1 MGHTSDGV
9 LRRLL
14 DEPAGVADA
23 DREHTAS
30 CPRCLATLVTMR
42 EDAAAVHTAL
52 IAAGT
57 IAAPVDEDAAWH
69 RLVAAASAPP
79 AASAASAADIGRP
92 AARSSRRR
100 RVGQF
105 ARRPIVAA
113 LAASVVIAGAG
124 TAAANGWLQIFQT
137 ERVAVIGL
145 RASDLV
151 ALPDLSAYGE
161 LEWSHQPAL
170 REVDDA
176 AAAAE
181 QTGLEVPDVEHLP
194 RGVDG
199 RSLIQVSDEAEA
211 VFTFST
217 ERAAQAAA
225 AEGRPLPPVP
235 PGLDG
240 SRVRLTAG
248 PGVAQMWPSTSG
260 APALIV
266 GHAVAPRAFSSGVP
280 FGTVRDYVLSLP
292 GLPDEVAAQ
301 LRTYA
306 ADGTTLPLPVPSDEF
321 TTKPVDV
328 DGASATA
335 LASRDGTFAAV
346 VWVDGGELFAVAGSL
361 STDEVLTTARELQ

>member
-30 CPRCLATLVTMR
+30 CPRCLAALATMR
-42 EDAAAVHTAL
+42 EDAAVVHAAL
-52 IAAGT
+52 AAAGSIAGT

-69 RLVAAASAPP
+69 RLVAAAP
-79 AASAASAADIGRP
+79 AASAAATGRP
-92 AARSSRRR
+92 AARSPRRR

-161 LEWSHQPAL
+161 LEWSQQPAL

-181 QTGLEVPDVEHLP
+181 QTGLDVPDVEHLP

-199 RSLIQVSDEAEA
+199 QSLIQVSDEAEA

-217 ERAAQAAA
+217 QRAAQAAA

-328 DGASATA
+328 DGTPATA

-346 VWVDGGELFAVAGSL
+346 VWVNGGELFAVAGSL
-361 STDEVLTTARELQ
+361 STDEVLTTARELR